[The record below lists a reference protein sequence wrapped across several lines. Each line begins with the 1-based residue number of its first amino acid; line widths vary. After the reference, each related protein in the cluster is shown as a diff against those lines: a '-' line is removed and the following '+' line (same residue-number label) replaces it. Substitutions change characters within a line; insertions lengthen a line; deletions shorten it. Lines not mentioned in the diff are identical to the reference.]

1 MSCRRR
7 RPESVACGMEYRDRF
22 GPGPENSITLPR
34 GCRPGGRPGPPRRG
48 GPRRSSRRREFS
60 ARDRGLTGP
69 RPGRNRG
76 IDSPL
81 PMKSSTRRSL
91 PMKSSTKRRSIVRR
105 PASGSPMPD
114 PRERRGP
121 GAGRSGAARSGSAGV
136 PPAGKGPLP
145 GSAGVP
151 PAGKGPL
158 PGSAGVPPA
167 GKGPLPGSA
176 GVPPAGK
183 GPLPGSAG
191 VSPALAPPALAMWRA
206 SGGGP
211 SVRAC
216 GRDARAPRFAAGAWF
231 HLRRVG

>member
-1 MSCRRR
+1 MSCRRC
-7 RPESVACGMEYRDRF
+7 RPGSVACGMEYRDRF
-22 GPGPENSITLPR
+22 GPEPGNSITLPC
-34 GCRPGGRPGPPRRG
+34 GCRSGGRPGSPRRG
-48 GPRRSSRRREFS
+48 GPRRSSRRRKFS
-60 ARDRGLTGP
+60 ARDRGLTGH
-69 RPGRNRG
+69 RARAKQENG
-76 IDSPL
+76 SSL

-91 PMKSSTKRRSIVRR
+91 PMKSSTRRRRIVRH

-121 GAGRSGAARSGSAGV
+121 GAARSGAARSGSAGV
-136 PPAGKGPLP
+136 PPASKGPC
-145 GSAGVP
+145 
-151 PAGKGPL
+151 
-158 PGSAGVPPA
+158 
-167 GKGPLPGSA
+167 PGSA

-216 GRDARAPRFAAGAWF
+216 GRDARAPRAPVRRIGTARPPCGRDARVPRFAAGAWF

>member
-22 GPGPENSITLPR
+22 GPGPGNSITLPR
-34 GCRPGGRPGPPRRG
+34 GCRSDGRPGSPRRG

-69 RPGRNRG
+69 RPGRNRR

-81 PMKSSTRRSL
+81 PMKSSTRR
-91 PMKSSTKRRSIVRR
+91 RRIVRR
-105 PASGSPMPD
+105 PASGSLMPD
-114 PRERRGP
+114 PRKRRGP
-121 GAGRSGAARSGSAGV
+121 GAARSGSAGV
-136 PPAGKGPLP
+136 PPAGKGPRPGSAGVPPAGKGPRP

-167 GKGPLPGSA
+167 GKGPC
-176 GVPPAGK
+176 
-183 GPLPGSAG
+183 PGSAG
-191 VSPALAPPALAMWRA
+191 VSPALTPPALAMWRA

-216 GRDARAPRFAAGAWF
+216 GRDARVPRFAAGAWF
-231 HLRRVG
+231 RLRRVG